1 MSAAAGDGEVW
12 LLVNPTAGRGRG
24 AAYAQA
30 AVTALRASGRRPR
43 VLQGR
48 TPEAAL
54 DLARSA
60 VGEGVDRLVVVGGDG
75 MVHLAAQALA
85 ASATALAVL
94 PAGSGEDTA
103 RLLGIP
109 RRDPVAAVRALL
121 EAPVRVM
128 DLGRDADGGWF
139 VGVLAS
145 GFDSAVNDRANR
157 MRWPTGRSRYNLAL
171 LAELGVFRPLHY
183 RVVLDGEP
191 HDLEAML
198 VAVGNGPSYGGGM
211 RVCDTA
217 SVLDGLLDVLVLAPM
232 RTAEFVR
239 VFPQVYTG
247 RHLRHPKV
255 RVHRARTVTI
265 DAVGVTAYADG
276 ERVGSLPRSLS
287 VEPGALRVVAPRPLR

>member
-1 MSAAAGDGEVW
+1 
-12 LLVNPTAGRGRG
+12 
-24 AAYAQA
+24 
-30 AVTALRASGRRPR
+30 
-43 VLQGR
+43 
-48 TPEAAL
+48 
-54 DLARSA
+54 
-60 VGEGVDRLVVVGGDG
+60 